1 MRLGLIFT
9 GGDSTVHELATIA
22 GQAVS
27 RSGEVLKSRTSDPDP
42 LHVENELAATERLEW
57 CCITEGR

>member
-22 GQAVS
+22 GQAAS
-27 RSGEVLKSRTSDPDP
+27 RSGEVLKTPHLFYDKLKQSLRPTID
-42 LHVENELAATERLEW
+42 
-57 CCITEGR
+57 